1 MHRRPLAIYESLITD
16 GGYKPDPAQ
25 AKAIEELDR
34 IWVELTAHPV
44 SGWWARIRGKQ
55 RRPVEGLY
63 MWGGVGRGKTWLMDM
78 FFESLPGKDKLRIHF
93 HRFMARIHV
102 ALKAKQSTRD
112 PLTEIA
118 REWASQ
124 YRMLCFD
131 EFFVSDIADAMLLG
145 GLFQALFA
153 EGVTLIATS
162 NVAPDNLYR
171 NGLQRAKFLP
181 AIESLKEHCLSLH
194 VDGERDFRLRL
205 LHRSEIFLQPLDSH
219 AEISLGKAFAK
230 KCHPNVVMINAID
243 EQHFQTVHRVPGH
256 LMQMESRVITD
267 RQIQF
272 QNTSRVPMTNAFY
285 RWVSRFYKGPLRY
298 ELSYWYGSNGV
309 VTMGPDFLHIYI
321 MFALRQSAEGTAE
334 GQTLVFTKRRR
345 GPFGWLFNR
354 AVLLFTKLAGNY
366 FSAGDTKVFESIR
379 FDYKTPVAADK
390 AVQAFMAHL
399 EKQTVVSGWAV
410 EENVE

>member
-1 MHRRPLAIYESLITD
+1 MHRRPLAIYTSLITD

-34 IWVELTAHPV
+34 IWIELTAHPV

-55 RRPVEGLY
+55 RQPVEGLY

-102 ALKAKQSTRD
+102 ALKAKQSTRN
-112 PLTEIA
+112 PLPEIA

-124 YRMLCFD
+124 YRLLCFD

-171 NGLQRAKFLP
+171 DGLQRAKFLP
-181 AIESLKEHCLSLH
+181 AIESLKEHCQSLH

-205 LHRSEIFLQPLDSH
+205 LQRSEIFLQPLDSH
-219 AEISLGKAFAK
+219 AETSLSEAFESMSGG
-230 KCHPNVVMINAID
+230 CSLDTHLEINGRSLNARQRGDGIIWFSFGTLCDLPTSTADYIEIARAFNTVLLSDVPLMDEGNADATRRFINLID
-243 EQHFQTVHRVPGH
+243 EFYDRNVKMLISASGPIDDLYNGNRLAFEFQRTASRLTEMQSNDYLAKPH
-256 LMQMESRVITD
+256 L
-267 RQIQF
+267 
-272 QNTSRVPMTNAFY
+272 P
-285 RWVSRFYKGPLRY
+285 
-298 ELSYWYGSNGV
+298 
-309 VTMGPDFLHIYI
+309 
-321 MFALRQSAEGTAE
+321 
-334 GQTLVFTKRRR
+334 
-345 GPFGWLFNR
+345 
-354 AVLLFTKLAGNY
+354 
-366 FSAGDTKVFESIR
+366 
-379 FDYKTPVAADK
+379 
-390 AVQAFMAHL
+390 
-399 EKQTVVSGWAV
+399 
-410 EENVE
+410 